1 LNGKETIM
9 KLAALAALVAAV
21 FAVAPTATSGARS
34 QQVDAEVLK
43 RGRARP
49 SGTGNIGVY
58 VESRRE
64 YRRQWERFGY
74 RSEPPAVDFGERRV
88 VFVATAESSSC
99 RLRFGRATLRLEYE
113 RLVIHLNDGASS
125 TDACTD
131 DLAPRSFVISLDRS
145 DLPRGD
151 LAVRIR
157 RA

>member
-1 LNGKETIM
+1 M
-9 KLAALAALVAAV
+9 KLAAIAALVTAV
-21 FAVAPTATSGARS
+21 CVVAPPPATSEARS
-34 QQVDAEVLK
+34 RQVDAEVLK

-49 SGTGNIGVY
+49 SGTGNIGIY
-58 VESRRE
+58 VASRRE

-74 RSEPPAVDFGERRV
+74 RSGPPAVDFAERRV
-88 VFVATAESSSC
+88 AFVATAESSSC
-99 RLRFGRATLRLEYE
+99 PLRFSRATVRREYE
-113 RLVIHLNDGASS
+113 RLVIHLSDGASS

-157 RA
+157 RH